1 MRFAHDRTCAGD
13 SMSRGVLRPTSRSG
27 GLLRHAGRELR
38 CVFGAAGL
46 RLHKQEGDDA
56 TPCGLLPLRRV
67 LYRADRLPAPATALP
82 REPIAPDDGWC
93 DDVGDADYNRAVRL
107 PHPARHERMWREDR
121 LYDVVAMLGHN
132 DDPVRRG
139 RGSAIFLHLAAADE
153 RPTNGCLALHRDDLL
168 WALASGLSEIELP
181 CP

>member
-1 MRFAHDRTCAGD
+1 
-13 SMSRGVLRPTSRSG
+13 MSRASLRPTSRSG
-27 GLLRHAGRELR
+27 GLLRLAGRELR

-46 RLHKQEGDDA
+46 CLHKQEGDDA

-93 DDVGDADYNRAVRL
+93 DDVGHADYNRAVRL
-107 PHPARHERMWREDR
+107 PHSARHERLWREDR
-121 LYDVVAMLGHN
+121 LYDLLAVLGYN
-132 DDPVRRG
+132 DAPVQRG
-139 RGSAIFLHLAAADE
+139 RGSAIFLHLAGADE
-153 RPTNGCLALHRDDLL
+153 RPTQGCLALHGEALR
-168 WALASGLSEIELP
+168 WALATGLTEIEIP